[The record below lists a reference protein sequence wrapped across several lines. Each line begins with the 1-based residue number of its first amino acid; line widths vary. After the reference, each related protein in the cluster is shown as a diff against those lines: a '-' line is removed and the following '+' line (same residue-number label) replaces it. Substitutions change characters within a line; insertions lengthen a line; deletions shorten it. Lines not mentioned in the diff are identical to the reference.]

1 MQTQNAKGP
10 ARKKAEIRA
19 RESEQHLTF
28 GLGKETFAIPIQRIR
43 EILQF
48 GALTEVPLTPPFIR
62 GVLNMRGAVV
72 PVLDLSVRFE
82 RDLTTIGP
90 RTCVVIIEVPTAE
103 ESVVLGVLVDHV
115 NEVLE
120 IAPDDVEPAPSFGSS
135 VRPDFVSGVA
145 KVGSRF
151 VIVLDVAHA
160 LSVEEIASLAEHGGA
175 TGATGATGANSS
187 ERNEETG
194 AAGAASSRTTFHTA

>member
-1 MQTQNAKGP
+1 MQTQNAKAP
-10 ARKKAEIRA
+10 ARKKAEHKA

-48 GALTEVPLTPPFIR
+48 EALTEVPLTPPFVR

-82 RDLTTIGP
+82 RDLTAIGP

-120 IAPDDVEPAPSFGSS
+120 IAPDEVEPAPSFGSS

-160 LSVEEIASLAEHGGA
+160 LSVEELASLAEHG
-175 TGATGATGANSS
+175 
-187 ERNEETG
+187 
-194 AAGAASSRTTFHTA
+194 AGDASSSK

>member
-1 MQTQNAKGP
+1 MQTQNAKESV
-10 ARKKAEIRA
+10 RKKAEHKA

-28 GLGKETFAIPIQRIR
+28 GLGKETFAIPIRRIR

-48 GALTEVPLTPPFIR
+48 EALTEVPLTPPFVR

-72 PVLDLSVRFE
+72 PVVDLSVRFE
-82 RDLTTIGP
+82 RDLTKIGP

-103 ESVVLGVLVDHV
+103 EAVVLGVLVDQV

-120 IAPDDVEPAPSFGSS
+120 IAPEDVEPAPSFGSS

-160 LSVEEIASLAEHGGA
+160 LSVEELASLAEHGA
-175 TGATGATGANSS
+175 ADASSS
-187 ERNEETG
+187 EWNEETR
-194 AAGAASSRTTFHTA
+194 AARPASSRTTLHTA